1 MWIGERKLTNLRI
14 KVQKVLYKVKR
25 VFNPK
30 IRTVMEAVAGKWRE
44 LFGKD
49 DLVWIGLDPIHTFAI
64 EK

>member
-1 MWIGERKLTNLRI
+1 
-14 KVQKVLYKVKR
+14 
-25 VFNPK
+25 
-30 IRTVMEAVAGKWRE
+30 MEAVAGKWRE